1 MKDTQHW
8 LYIPEIV
15 REYQF
20 LDYEM
25 GYRFDEVFRKI
36 HAMGYNVTI
45 TQGEFLNT
53 YFVKLDD
60 AVVCDCKYFIDTLS
74 YLESIVLLLAYLN
87 S

>member
-8 LYIPEIV
+8 LYIPEMV

-20 LDYEM
+20 LDYET

-36 HAMGYNVTI
+36 RAMSYNVTI
-45 TQGEFLNT
+45 TQGEYLNT

-60 AVVCDCKYFIDTLS
+60 VVVYDCKYFIDTLV
-74 YLESIVLLLAYLN
+74 YLESVILLLAYLN